1 MQEDKKFIEKT
12 VDEIKARL
20 RMKGYNLTTF
30 LEDYNHTL
38 DKPLSLANFSKRLNS
53 GNLKYWE
60 IKQIAEF
67 LGYKI
72 EWKDNHA
79 QSFFEK

>member
-30 LEDYNHTL
+30 LEAYNHTL

-72 EWKDNHA
+72 EWKDD
-79 QSFFEK
+79 